1 MFTGAIARRP
11 GPDCAGGIT
20 GAGLGP
26 PDYDLLLEQHD
37 AYVGALR
44 ALGLDVVVLD
54 PLPGYPDAY
63 FVEDTAVVTPE
74 VAVITNPGADARKGE
89 IEAMEPVLARV
100 RETVRIREPGTS
112 DGGDVL
118 QVGRH
123 FFIGI
128 SGRTNEA
135 GAAELGGILAGWG
148 YTWEAV
154 PVGEGL
160 HLKAFVNHAGGDALI
175 MTGEFSGRGV
185 FEKYDRI
192 VVPSGE
198 EYAANTLYV
207 NNVLIVPAG
216 CPGTKAAL
224 GPLGREIVELDMSE
238 ARRMDGGLTCMS
250 LRL

>member
-1 MFTGAIARRP
+1 MFTQAIARRP
-11 GPDCAGGIT
+11 GPDCAGGLT
-20 GAGLGP
+20 EADLGP
-26 PDYDLLLEQHD
+26 PGYNLLLEQHT

-44 ALGLDVVVLD
+44 ALGLEVDVLD
-54 PLPGYPDAY
+54 PLPDHPDAY

-74 VAVITNPGADARKGE
+74 VAVITNPGAEARRGE
-89 IEAMEPVLARV
+89 AIAMEPVLARM
-100 RETVRIREPGTS
+100 RETVRIREPGTV

-135 GAAELGGILAGWG
+135 GAAELGGILAGRG

-160 HLKAFVNHAGGDALI
+160 HLKASVNHAGGNTLI
-175 MTGEFSGRGV
+175 VTREFSGRAA

-192 VVPSGE
+192 VVPPGE
-198 EYAANTLYV
+198 EYAANILYV
-207 NNVLIVPAG
+207 NGSLIVPAG
-216 CPGTKAAL
+216 HPGTRAAL
-224 GPLGREIVELDMSE
+224 EPLGLPIVELDMSE